1 MDYYKILNLNK
12 EPFSTSPDPDFF
24 FRSGQYMA
32 CLHRLEIAIR
42 LKRGLSLVVGDVGT
56 GKTTICRQMICELE
70 KDDAMETHLI
80 LDPSFDSPEEALCV
94 LKNMLGESS
103 GKDLIADGNIK
114 EILKKIIFTKAID
127 QNKIIV
133 LLIDEG
139 QKIPGFFIEILRE
152 LLNYESNEHKL
163 IQIIIFA
170 QKEIK
175 ETLNNHSNFM
185 DRISLFFSLGPLGFN
200 DVRKLIAFRLKKA
213 GYDGRLRDYFS
224 FPALFRIYYATSG
237 YPRKIIH
244 ICHQCMLMMI
254 IQNRPRV
261 VWPVVGGALKFS
273 QYKTYGIRPKKPVY
287 TLLMLIFLAISG
299 IMISQKFMPYM
310 SWTDIG
316 LNRFYEKSRQ
326 EVDNHKKRVKNK
338 KDDRIA
344 HNKDIAHMENGYPEI
359 LGKISVKPGETLGEL
374 VKIIYGTVTPGLL
387 KAVTQANPHIKTPHR
402 ISVNQDIVFP
412 AVMINSDK
420 KPANGYLIEVARA
433 LSLNNAIELYRLY
446 SKKIHIPLYLIS
458 WWTPLGKMNF
468 SLCVKECYLSQK
480 EACERAEQLKTLF
493 PMHKLD
499 VIGQWQKN
507 TVFFSKL
514 FMPGTGNKIQEGS
527 EHEKKIR

>member
-24 FRSGQYMA
+24 FCSGQYMA

-56 GKTTICRQMICELE
+56 GKTTICRQLICELE
-70 KDDAMETHLI
+70 KDDSVETHLI
-80 LDPSFDSPEEALCV
+80 LDPSFDSPKEVLCL
-94 LKNMLGESS
+94 LKDMFDEPS
-103 GKDLIADGNIK
+103 GKGSITDGNIK
-114 EILKKIIFTKAID
+114 EILKKIIFKKAVD

-139 QKIPGFFIEILRE
+139 QKIPGFFVEILRE

-175 ETLNNHSNFM
+175 ETLNKYSNFM

-213 GYDGRLRDYFS
+213 GYNGRVKDYFS
-224 FPALFRIYYATSG
+224 FAALFRIYYATSG

-244 ICHQCMLMMI
+244 LCHQCMLMMM

-273 QYKTYGIRPKKPVY
+273 QYKTVNIRLKKLFYV
-287 TLLMLIFLAISG
+287 LFMLIILVALG
-299 IMISQKFMPYM
+299 VTASQKFKPYI
-310 SWTDIG
+310 SRQPIG
-316 LNRFYEKSRQ
+316 FNLLYEKSQ
-326 EVDNHKKRVKNK
+326 QGIDGHEKKPGPENDKS
-338 KDDRIA
+338 D
-344 HNKDIAHMENGYPEI
+344 KDIGGTENDYPEI
-359 LGKISVKPGETLGEL
+359 LGKISVKSGETLGEL
-374 VKIIYGTVTPGLL
+374 VKIVYGTMTPGLL
-387 KAVTQANPHIKTPHR
+387 KSVTESNPHIKTPNH
-402 ISVNQDIVFP
+402 ILVNQNILFP
-412 AVMINSDK
+412 AIMIN
-420 KPANGYLIEVARA
+420 PPQGRVNGYWIEIVKA
-433 LSLNNAIELYRLY
+433 SDLNNAIELYRLY
-446 SKKIHIPLYLIS
+446 SKKMHIPLYLIL
-458 WWTPLGKMNF
+458 WWTPFDKMNF
-468 SLCVKECYLSQK
+468 SLCVKKYYLNRKS
-480 EACERAEQLKTLF
+480 ACEMAEQLTSVFFKY
-493 PMHKLD
+493 KLN
-499 VIGQWQKN
+499 VIGNWQKN

-514 FMPGTGNKIQEGS
+514 FMPGIGDKIKGGLER
-527 EHEKKIR
+527 EKKIR